1 MVLEVLVKLWHS
13 KLFQFG
19 RIFTKRDLVCK
30 SKGKRA
36 QYYMSIMNEAY
47 SKMRKNGESDQSF
60 KNRFTAERSRQFDL
74 LQSKESVYQ
83 NADGCSKRACEFL
96 KPGYQLKPSD
106 GRRLNSSIKEHQSML
121 GKLKSVVKALK
132 EHDSTLFQ
140 SNGLI
145 LKQGEEFAHDFNV
158 KQIKCVEA
166 KVQKV
171 TRETETLEESK
182 DSFRGIFKG
191 LHGDRISKG
200 KRKKENRRK
209 SNARKKKR
217 FENNVQRVYS
227 ICAENP
233 LGNYL
238 SKCLLYPPCLA
249 VPEGCIDVE
258 KVSEL
263 LLIEMRHTLHSSC
276 KETISATPQEAEL
289 SQTSSRRLEITCIA
303 SCTLKSML

>member
-1 MVLEVLVKLWHS
+1 
-13 KLFQFG
+13 
-19 RIFTKRDLVCK
+19 
-30 SKGKRA
+30 
-36 QYYMSIMNEAY
+36 
-47 SKMRKNGESDQSF
+47 MRKNGESDQSF

-74 LQSKESVYQ
+74 LQTKEVADQ

-158 KQIKCVEA
+158 KQIQCVEA

-171 TRETETLEESK
+171 TRDTETLEESK
-182 DSFRGIFKG
+182 DSFRSIFKG
-191 LHGDRISKG
+191 LHRDRISKG
-200 KRKKENRRK
+200 RRKKENRRK

-227 ICAENP
+227 ICVGNP
-233 LGNYL
+233 LSNDL
-238 SKCLLYPPCLA
+238 PKCLLYPPCLA

-263 LLIEMRHTLHSSC
+263 LFDRDAAYIAQLLQGNHFSNAAGSRIITNLKPEVTDNVYCFMYPEEYAMTENDESDSSSSTSD
-276 KETISATPQEAEL
+276 EEEL
-289 SQTSSRRLEITCIA
+289 GNDDEEEHEQRDVA
-303 SCTLKSML
+303 QH